1 MKISKMRWGA
11 GVTLMVALAVTTN
24 SGSAS
29 ASDPDPLTLPGDVII
44 GIVGSVHEKS
54 EESGGCGRIA
64 LRAVEEL
71 GAAEWAL
78 QTINNQSHQDY
89 TIGLRVYDA
98 CGDEEMA
105 LRQTIRLL
113 QETQSPSAPLLG
125 VVGLG
130 PGKVVSS
137 VATPLHAFSTPI
149 LVTEARAAHT
159 IPPADNVFTTAPHL
173 TDQIQAALSAAVR
186 IGGAGVAVNVVS
198 SCAQATQVLEE
209 RAARGG
215 MRILHILQLDK
226 DAGNDNSKINNILP
240 NQVTNFITNQVGYSG
255 VIVMLV
261 NVSEL
266 NVLSA
271 ELDSRVLRR
280 TKIRWVLSTLG
291 NPVDSE
297 DLDVERMSKKF
308 PGSLVVEAHSP
319 VIPGF
324 QKYFQHAL
332 FSNNSLLT
340 PLAHSYRQS
349 VLHCHTEGDNVL
361 GSTRP
366 CPKVIGTPSSASPLS
381 AKDDAS
387 ATATVKAVS
396 SLAAA
401 FRLVQIER
409 CSTGVHCLE
418 ALRHDLHKD
427 ILEAL
432 LKLSFTVGG
441 GSDRIRYTA
450 DGRLVNTFTIRRT
463 TAEGLTQVGVYREDT
478 GVVWNNPGEVWA
490 VERTRWREGR
500 TLPLMAMQET
510 LNNDYQVEAV
520 LLTHEDYVGRTW
532 AFTVLVVASLGV
544 ISALYVCIYVAL
556 RVCDGTLNGPQV
568 LGAVLL
574 MGVMGVY
581 SSCVV
586 YVLPPSPITCAL
598 RQWAP
603 PLCLALCYGV
613 ILVKC
618 MHLRALVSLGLGGE
632 VSQMNLHISLIFMVG
647 VEGVLCMLGHAGGL
661 GVGEEPL
668 VILASDGSRLCGQK
682 RVAILATRIYLIL
695 LLVFCLILSTLNR
708 KIHRNHNEG
717 RWLLLCSCVSCP
729 IVGLWSVMSY
739 LAPLSLDP
747 PTTCVALL
755 ALASAILALVFI
767 PKMKIIARQAKEFRH
782 KHLAGTAS
790 VSTIFSHM
798 EGSGPLGVA
807 SLKDCLKPV
816 LTEESALALS
826 HQDDTLDSS
835 RSSVASQQSYRAA
848 FHAAYG
854 FPQPQEPLGTSPH
867 HIMKNPIYDAT
878 PGAYP

>member
-1 MKISKMRWGA
+1 MSSLGNA
-11 GVTLMVALAVTTN
+11 LGVLLALLMVN
-24 SGSAS
+24 SAS
-29 ASDPDPLTLPGDVII
+29 TFVSDPEPLTLPGDVII

-54 EESGGCGRIA
+54 EEAGAGCGRVG
-64 LRAVEEL
+64 LRTMEEL

-98 CGDEEMA
+98 CGDKEMA
-105 LRQTIRLL
+105 LRQTVRLL
-113 QETQSPSAPLLG
+113 QETQPPNAPLLG

-130 PGKVVSS
+130 PGEVVTS
-137 VATPLHAFSTPI
+137 VARPLHAFSTPI

-186 IGGAGVAVNVVS
+186 TGGAGVAVSVVS

-215 MRILHILQLDK
+215 MRVLHILQLEKDTDNDK
-226 DAGNDNSKINNILP
+226 GRIKSLSNK
-240 NQVTNFITNQVGYSG
+240 VTHFITSKVGYSG

-266 NVLSA
+266 NTLSA
-271 ELDSRVLRR
+271 ELDTRVLRR
-280 TKIRWVLSTLG
+280 AKIRWVLSTLG
-291 NPVDSE
+291 NPVDTE
-297 DLDVERMSKKF
+297 DLDIEMLSKRF
-308 PGSLVVEAHSP
+308 PSSLVVEAHSP

-324 QKYFQHAL
+324 QKYFKDAL
-332 FSNNSLLT
+332 FNNNSILT
-340 PLAHSYRQS
+340 PLADSYRQS
-349 VLHCHTEGDNVL
+349 VLRCHTEENNIPA
-361 GSTRP
+361 STRQ
-366 CPKVIGTPSSASPLS
+366 CPESMGDIASAVQLS
-381 AKDDAS
+381 TKDDAS

-418 ALRHDLHKD
+418 ALRQDLHKD

-450 DGRLVNTFTIRRT
+450 DGRLVNTFTIRR
-463 TAEGLTQVGVYREDT
+463 AAKEGLVQVGVYREDT

-510 LNNDYQVEAV
+510 LSNDYQVEAV

-556 RVCDGTLNGPQV
+556 RVCDGTLNGSQV

-632 VSQMNLHISLIFMVG
+632 VSQVNLHISLIFMVG

-661 GVGEEPL
+661 GIGEEPL

-682 RVAILATRIYLIL
+682 RVATLATRIYLIL
-695 LLVFCLILSTLNR
+695 LLVLCLVLSTLNR

-729 IVGLWSVMSY
+729 IVGLWSVMSF

-755 ALASAILALVFI
+755 ALASIILALVFI
-767 PKMKIIARQAKEFRH
+767 PKMKIIARQAREFRH
-782 KHLAGTAS
+782 KNLGGTAS

-807 SLKDCLKPV
+807 SLKDGVKPA
-816 LTEESALALS
+816 LNEESVLAHS
-826 HQDDTLDSS
+826 HHGDTLNSS
-835 RSSVASQQSYRAA
+835 RSSVASHQSYRAA

-854 FPQPQEPLGTSPH
+854 FPQPQEPLGTSPR